1 MSTQTQKPKS
11 NSKVRLLVGA
21 ALLAALYGGYH
32 LYQARRPY
40 EWSGTVEARTV
51 SVGSRVGGRV
61 KQVLARE
68 GDAVKANQILVTL
81 EPGDLPA
88 QLGQAEADVAERQ
101 ANLEKLEKGARP
113 EELAAAHARALS
125 AKAALAQALAGSRPE
140 QIAAAEAR
148 LAAQEIAVQ
157 KAKLDSDRMHKL
169 DQSGAAVPAELDN
182 IDMSLRAA
190 IAQRDATK
198 QQLEELKNG
207 SRREEVLQAQAR
219 EMEQA
224 ASEKLVSSGTRVED
238 LKAARAQLDRALA
251 KVAQIQTSI
260 DELSIHAPVD
270 SRVEAL
276 DLRAGD
282 IIAPNATA
290 AVLLEQGQLYV
301 RIYVP
306 ETLLGHLAIG
316 QNVDIG
322 VDSFPNVTF
331 QGITEHINQVGE
343 YSPRNLQTA
352 DERADQVFATR
363 VGLKTG
369 LDQLRAGMAA
379 FIRVPK

>member
-1 MSTQTQKPKS
+1 
-11 NSKVRLLVGA
+11 
-21 ALLAALYGGYH
+21 
-32 LYQARRPY
+32 
-40 EWSGTVEARTV
+40 
-51 SVGSRVGGRV
+51 
-61 KQVLARE
+61 
-68 GDAVKANQILVTL
+68 
-81 EPGDLPA
+81 
-88 QLGQAEADVAERQ
+88 
-101 ANLEKLEKGARP
+101 
-113 EELAAAHARALS
+113 
-125 AKAALAQALAGSRPE
+125 
-140 QIAAAEAR
+140 
-148 LAAQEIAVQ
+148 
-157 KAKLDSDRMHKL
+157 
-169 DQSGAAVPAELDN
+169 
-182 IDMSLRAA
+182 
-190 IAQRDATK
+190 
-198 QQLEELKNG
+198 
-207 SRREEVLQAQAR
+207 
-219 EMEQA
+219 
-224 ASEKLVSSGTRVED
+224 VED

-251 KVAQIQTSI
+251 RVAQIQTSI

-290 AVLLEQGQLYV
+290 AVLLEEGQLYV

-306 ETLLGHLAIG
+306 ETLLGHLALG

-322 VDSFPNVTF
+322 VDSFPDVTF

-363 VGLKTG
+363 IGLKTG

>member
-1 MSTQTQKPKS
+1 MSTQTQKTS
-11 NSKVRLLVGA
+11 SSSRLRLLLIVG
-21 ALLAALYGGYH
+21 LIAALYGGYR

-61 KQVLARE
+61 KEVLARE
-68 GDAVKANQILVTL
+68 GDAVKANQVIVTL

-88 QLGQAEADVAERQ
+88 QLAQAEADVVERQ
-101 ANLEKLEKGARP
+101 ANLEKLAKGARP

-140 QIAAAEAR
+140 QVAAGEAR
-148 LAAQEIAVQ
+148 FAAQEVAVQ
-157 KAKLDSDRMHKL
+157 KAKLDADRMHKL
-169 DQSGAAVPAELDN
+169 DQSGAAVPADVDN
-182 IDMSLRAA
+182 TDMSLRAA

-224 ASEKLVSSGTRVED
+224 ASEKLVTSGTRVED
-238 LKAARAQLDRALA
+238 LKAARAQVDRALA
-251 KVAQIQTSI
+251 KVAQIQI
-260 DELSIHAPVD
+260 MLDELSIHAPVD

-306 ETLLGHLAIG
+306 ETLLGHLAVG
-316 QNVDIG
+316 QNVDIV
-322 VDSFPNVTF
+322 VDSFPNLTF
-331 QGITEHINQVGE
+331 QGVTEQINQVGE

-363 VGLKTG
+363 IGLKTG

-379 FIRVPK
+379 FIRMPK

>member
-11 NSKVRLLVGA
+11 NSKARLLVGA
-21 ALLAALYGGYH
+21 ALLAALYGGYR

-148 LAAQEIAVQ
+148 LAAQEIAMQ

-207 SRREEVLQAQAR
+207 SRHEEVLQAQAR

-251 KVAQIQTSI
+251 RVAQIQTSI

-290 AVLLEQGQLYV
+290 AVLLEEGQLYV

-306 ETLLGHLAIG
+306 ETLLGHLALG
-316 QNVDIG
+316 QNMDIG

-363 VGLKTG
+363 IGLKTG

>member
-1 MSTQTQKPKS
+1 MSTKTQKPS
-11 NSKVRLLVGA
+11 SSSRLRLLLSVG
-21 ALLAALYGGYH
+21 LIAALYAGYR

-61 KQVLARE
+61 KEVLVRE
-68 GDAVKANQILVTL
+68 GDAVKAHQVIVTL

-88 QLGQAEADVAERQ
+88 QLGQAEADVGERQ

-140 QIAAAEAR
+140 QVAAGEAR
-148 LAAQEIAVQ
+148 LAAQEVAVQ
-157 KAKLDSDRMHKL
+157 KAKLDADRMHKL
-169 DQSGAAVPAELDN
+169 DQSGAAVPADLDN

-224 ASEKLVSSGTRVED
+224 ASEKLVTSGTRVED
-238 LKAARAQLDRALA
+238 LKAARAQVDRALA
-251 KVAQIQTSI
+251 KVAQIQTLI
-260 DELSIHAPVD
+260 DELEIHAPVD

-276 DLRAGD
+276 ALRPGD

-290 AVLLEQGQLYV
+290 AVLLEEGQLYV

-306 ETLLGHLAIG
+306 ETHLGHLALG
-316 QNVDIG
+316 QNVDIV
-322 VDSFPNVTF
+322 VDSFPNRTF
-331 QGITEHINQVGE
+331 QGVTEHINQVGE

-363 VGLKTG
+363 IGLKTG

-379 FIRVPK
+379 FIRMPK

>member
-1 MSTQTQKPKS
+1 MSSKTQKP
-11 NSKVRLLVGA
+11 NSSSRARLLVGLG
-21 ALLAALYGGYH
+21 LLAALYGGYR

-68 GDAVKANQILVTL
+68 GDAVKANQVIVTL

-140 QIAAAEAR
+140 QIAAADAR

-219 EMEQA
+219 EMEQS

-238 LKAARAQLDRALA
+238 LKAARAQVDRALA
-251 KVAQIQTSI
+251 KVAQIQNSI

-282 IIAPNATA
+282 IISPNATA
-290 AVLLEQGQLYV
+290 AVLLEEGQLYV

-306 ETLLGHLAIG
+306 ETLLGHLAVG

-363 VGLKTG
+363 IGLKTG
-369 LDQLRAGMAA
+369 LEQLRAGMAA

>member
-1 MSTQTQKPKS
+1 MSTKTQKP
-11 NSKVRLLVGA
+11 NSSSRARLIAGV
-21 ALLAALYGGYH
+21 ALIAALYGGYR

-61 KQVLARE
+61 QQVLARE
-68 GDAVKANQILVTL
+68 GDAVKANQVIVTL

-88 QLGQAEADVAERQ
+88 QLGQAEAEVAERQ

-182 IDMSLRAA
+182 IDLSLRAA
-190 IAQRDATK
+190 TAQRDATK

-238 LKAARAQLDRALA
+238 LKAARAQVDRALA
-251 KVAQIQTSI
+251 RVAQIQTSI

-276 DLRAGD
+276 DLRTGD
-282 IIAPNATA
+282 ILAPNATA
-290 AVLLEQGQLYV
+290 AVLLEEGQLYV

-306 ETLLGHLAIG
+306 ETLLGHLAVG
-316 QNVDIG
+316 QSVNIG
-322 VDSFPNVTF
+322 VDSFPDTTF

-363 VGLKTG
+363 IGLKTG
-369 LDQLRAGMAA
+369 LEQLRAGMAA
-379 FIRVPK
+379 FIQVPK

>member
-1 MSTQTQKPKS
+1 MSTKTQKPS
-11 NSKVRLLVGA
+11 SSSRLRLLLSVG
-21 ALLAALYGGYH
+21 LIAALYAGYR

-68 GDAVKANQILVTL
+68 GDAVKANQVIVTL

-88 QLGQAEADVAERQ
+88 QLGQAEADVTERQ

-125 AKAALAQALAGSRPE
+125 AKAALAQTLAGSRPE

-148 LAAQEIAVQ
+148 LAAQEVSVQ

-238 LKAARAQLDRALA
+238 LKAARAQVDRALA
-251 KVAQIQTSI
+251 KVAQIQIMI

-282 IIAPNATA
+282 IISPNATA
-290 AVLLEQGQLYV
+290 AVLLEEGQLYL

-316 QNVDIG
+316 QSVDIG
-322 VDSFPNVTF
+322 VDSFPNLTF

-363 VGLKTG
+363 IGLKTG

-379 FIRVPK
+379 FIRVRK

>member
-1 MSTQTQKPKS
+1 MSTKTQKP
-11 NSKVRLLVGA
+11 NSSSRARLIAGV
-21 ALLAALYGGYH
+21 ALIAALYGGYR

-61 KQVLARE
+61 QQVLARE
-68 GDAVKANQILVTL
+68 GDAVKANQVIVTL

-88 QLGQAEADVAERQ
+88 QLGQAEAEVAERQ

-182 IDMSLRAA
+182 IDLSLRAA
-190 IAQRDATK
+190 TAQRDATK

-238 LKAARAQLDRALA
+238 LKAARAQVDRALA
-251 KVAQIQTSI
+251 RVAQIQTSI

-276 DLRAGD
+276 DLRTGD
-282 IIAPNATA
+282 ILAPNATA
-290 AVLLEQGQLYV
+290 AVLLEEGQLYV

-306 ETLLGHLAIG
+306 ETLLGHLAVG
-316 QNVDIG
+316 QSVNIG
-322 VDSFPNVTF
+322 VDSFPDTTF
-331 QGITEHINQVGE
+331 HGITEHINQVGE

-363 VGLKTG
+363 IGLKTG
-369 LDQLRAGMAA
+369 LEQLRAGMAA
-379 FIRVPK
+379 FIQVPK